1 MTGKIAALRAP
12 RRVRWEKLA
21 ETRPFVSRLCSLG
34 LHAALGFMGGCV
46 RLPGNCAPFGIALTA
61 VSGCGGG
68 GLCCMLGAAAGYVAT
83 GGLAWG
89 VRYASALL
97 LVFTAGFVFRDTPA
111 MDKRWFLPAAVGVIT
126 AMTGALSYFE
136 SLSPLRTSVA
146 LGTEVA
152 LAVVCTVLFSLSL
165 ATERCENEQEER
177 RRRMGQALLLC
188 CAVAALCRW
197 KLWPGVVPGRGLAVL
212 GVMLCAFFGGSAA
225 GALAA
230 TALGALR
237 EAVDS
242 LGDVSL
248 TLGVA
253 GQKVALAES
262 ELKGSYRGE
271 SFVLYPSLSLG
282 GGENYVDDLGLVLR
296 WGEAGDDEQLAL
308 RSHGDH
314 AAAGGSFTD
323 ESRLTLPGD
332 GNSILLKAAYTPGGG
347 KDSLKLELD
356 AGGNGMTLAGGFR
369 SSETELALE
378 DCLVTLTTREGEELG
393 AAVNFR
399 LHGYEELTP
408 RPDAPLLLSEISQEK
423 LAELVEAAV
432 NRVGILMALLSG
444 V

>member
-34 LHAALGFMGGCV
+34 LHAALGVMGGCV

-212 GVMLCAFFGGSAA
+212 GVML
-225 GALAA
+225 
-230 TALGALR
+230 
-237 EAVDS
+237 
-242 LGDVSL
+242 
-248 TLGVA
+248 
-253 GQKVALAES
+253 
-262 ELKGSYRGE
+262 
-271 SFVLYPSLSLG
+271 
-282 GGENYVDDLGLVLR
+282 
-296 WGEAGDDEQLAL
+296 
-308 RSHGDH
+308 
-314 AAAGGSFTD
+314 
-323 ESRLTLPGD
+323 
-332 GNSILLKAAYTPGGG
+332 
-347 KDSLKLELD
+347 
-356 AGGNGMTLAGGFR
+356 
-369 SSETELALE
+369 
-378 DCLVTLTTREGEELG
+378 
-393 AAVNFR
+393 
-399 LHGYEELTP
+399 
-408 RPDAPLLLSEISQEK
+408 
-423 LAELVEAAV
+423 
-432 NRVGILMALLSG
+432 
-444 V
+444 